1 MNNINYFFR
10 KHIEKC
16 QKELHD
22 FETNKSKDVR
32 EDLRVKTRKY
42 IDEANNFFNSINAES
57 YSDFEGFN
65 KKIKN
70 LNDELNRIMQ
80 FSADISSLVYVMPD
94 VSIDDY
100 YTYTDFISYFNCDDK
115 SFNNF
120 DDIHIQQLKR
130 FDKLLE
136 KTDDDFELYK
146 ERGDLKSEMGLYDEA
161 VKDYEKALELNPNYE
176 EAKNAIEKIK
186 NDKINLINGENL
198 LKIKAVSHL
207 LKLIEN
213 EIFNNGKSITGK
225 YLKLKEIT
233 DNISNFSDNLTE
245 FDKVMEEF
253 INEVINNN
261 IKFCSKEAN
270 KIIQNIYEN
279 YINIIN
285 INIDDPSIKLVHS
298 LDKEFYESLNNE
310 EMLCFVDLVA
320 PIYEEGLIQFIYGEP
335 KSSKTSVLCYKI
347 MHIVKNRKK
356 KAAVILLNE
365 RHADAKKYASIS
377 QDCEVYSL
385 AWDNPDLIG
394 VSKTQKFELFNKIFE
409 RIAAD
414 PTINYIIIDSLSRL
428 YELLENV
435 GIGEDEDT
443 KEGGQKYTCRD
454 YIRDNY
460 ISKINQYNKSLIA
473 TLLIEGKNSLNTKIA
488 KYLKGLGN
496 SDVELSAYLLSKGVF
511 PPVNKNSSSTRDI
524 LSLLNEKD
532 FSEKYKSFI
541 RWYEKEFRADGT
553 DFEKALFYTS
563 YPYEIKDGDTV
574 INFNNSPLSKNFEF
588 RSLLD

>member
-1 MNNINYFFR
+1 
-10 KHIEKC
+10 
-16 QKELHD
+16 
-22 FETNKSKDVR
+22 
-32 EDLRVKTRKY
+32 
-42 IDEANNFFNSINAES
+42 
-57 YSDFEGFN
+57 
-65 KKIKN
+65 
-70 LNDELNRIMQ
+70 MQ

-245 FDKVMEEF
+245 FDKAMEEF

-261 IKFCSKEAN
+261 IRFCSKEAN

-285 INIDDPSIKLVHS
+285 INISNLLVSSSNLTNLFDDSFAIS
-298 LDKEFYESLNNE
+298 DIEI
-310 EMLCFVDLVA
+310 CA
-320 PIYEEGLIQFIYGEP
+320 PMYTDGLIRFVYGEP
-335 KSSKTSVLCYKI
+335 KSSKTHVICYKI
-347 MHIVKNRKK
+347 KYITEYMNK
-356 KAAVILLNE
+356 KAAVVVLNE
-365 RHADAKKYASIS
+365 RQADAELYS
-377 QDCEVYSL
+377 QLSKDCTVYSL
-385 AWDNPDLIG
+385 AWDNPVLVGIT
-394 VSKTQKFELFNKIFE
+394 KKQRFQLFNEIFE
-409 RIAAD
+409 RVAAD
-414 PTINYIIIDSLSRL
+414 PDIDYIIVDSLSRL
-428 YELLENV
+428 YELIENV

-460 ISKINQYNKSLIA
+460 ICKIKQYDKSLIA
-473 TLLIEGKNSLNTKIA
+473 TLLIEGKNSLSTKVA

-496 SDVELSAYLLSKGVF
+496 SDLELSAYLLSKGIF
-511 PPVNKNSSSTRDI
+511 PPINKRSSSTRNI
-524 LSLLNEKD
+524 LSIIKDVKRNFLKNEI
-532 FSEKYKSFI
+532 ELV
-541 RWYEKEFRADGT
+541 EN
-553 DFEKALFYTS
+553 FEKVKADVDDRSLAIVLTNQHTNRG
-563 YPYEIKDGDTV
+563 PNKEGC
-574 INFNNSPLSKNFEF
+574 FNLECLSKNFEF

>member
-1 MNNINYFFR
+1 
-10 KHIEKC
+10 
-16 QKELHD
+16 
-22 FETNKSKDVR
+22 
-32 EDLRVKTRKY
+32 
-42 IDEANNFFNSINAES
+42 
-57 YSDFEGFN
+57 
-65 KKIKN
+65 
-70 LNDELNRIMQ
+70 MQ

-261 IKFCSKEAN
+261 IKFGSKEAN

-310 EMLCFVDLVA
+310 KMLKFVDLVA
-320 PIYEEGLIQFIYGEP
+320 PIYEEGLIQFIYVEP
-335 KSSKTSVLCYKI
+335 KSSKTSFLCYKI
-347 MHIVKNRKK
+347 MHIVKNRNK

-394 VSKTQKFELFNKIFE
+394 VSKKQKFELFNEIFE

-414 PTINYIIIDSLSRL
+414 PNIDYIIIDSLSRL

-460 ISKINQYNKSLIA
+460 ICKIKQYNKSLIG
-473 TLLIEGKNSLNTKIA
+473 TLLIEGKNSLSTKVA

-496 SDVELSAYLLSKGVF
+496 SDLELSAYLLSKGIF
-511 PPVNKNSSSTRDI
+511 PPINKRSSSTRNI
-524 LSLLNEKD
+524 LSIIKD
-532 FSEKYKSFI
+532 AKRNFLKTEI
-541 RWYEKEFRADGT
+541 ELVEN
-553 DFEKALFYTS
+553 FEKVKAEVDDRTLAIVRTNQHTNRGPEESCF
-563 YPYEIKDGDTV
+563 
-574 INFNNSPLSKNFEF
+574 NFDCLSKNFEF

>member
-1 MNNINYFFR
+1 
-10 KHIEKC
+10 
-16 QKELHD
+16 
-22 FETNKSKDVR
+22 
-32 EDLRVKTRKY
+32 
-42 IDEANNFFNSINAES
+42 
-57 YSDFEGFN
+57 
-65 KKIKN
+65 
-70 LNDELNRIMQ
+70 MQ

-136 KTDDDFELYK
+136 KTDNDFELYK

-261 IKFCSKEAN
+261 IKFGSKEAN

-285 INIDDPSIKLVHS
+285 INIDDPEIELVPKFNKKVHDLYGGVTAWNYVNIPAPSYKEGMIK
-298 LDKEFYESLNNE
+298 
-310 EMLCFVDLVA
+310 FVTA
-320 PIYEEGLIQFIYGEP
+320 GP
-335 KSSKTSVLCYKI
+335 KSGKTSVLCNI
-347 MHIVKNRKK
+347 IAGLTNLKK
-356 KAAVILLNE
+356 CKVGVICLME
-365 RHADAKKYASIS
+365 RAKDAEKFNQLS
-377 QDCEVYSL
+377 QDKDNCIVYSL
-385 AWDNPDLIG
+385 AWNNPKISGLSNRQIL
-394 VSKTQKFELFNKIFE
+394 SLFDDIFD
-409 RIAAD
+409 ILVID
-414 PTINYIIIDSLSRL
+414 PSIDYIIIDSLTRL
-428 YELLENV
+428 YSLIEGS
-435 GIGEDEDT
+435 GIGEEESAKD
-443 KEGGQKYTCRD
+443 GGQKDSCRN
-454 YIRDNY
+454 YIRDKYLSRIEVN
-460 ISKINQYNKSLIA
+460 KKSLIA
-473 TLLIEGKNSLNTKIA
+473 TLLLEGKGSLANKIA
-488 KYLKGLGN
+488 TNMKGLGN
-496 SDVELSAYLLSKGVF
+496 SDLVLDDYLLSKKIY
-511 PPVNKNSSSTRDI
+511 PPINKRYSSTRDLFFNDHI
-524 LSLLNEKD
+524 RSQFTDEAIKVLKDYEEDLSELEDYLLAALLSTNFYVSKKGHGEVNSPLNEK
-532 FSEKYKSFI
+532 
-541 RWYEKEFRADGT
+541 
-553 DFEKALFYTS
+553 
-563 YPYEIKDGDTV
+563 
-574 INFNNSPLSKNFEF
+574 FEF
-588 RSLLD
+588 RDPLNK

>member
-261 IKFCSKEAN
+261 IRFCSKEAN

-285 INIDDPSIKLVHS
+285 ININSLLVPSSNLTNLFDDRAAISDIEV
-298 LDKEFYESLNNE
+298 
-310 EMLCFVDLVA
+310 CA
-320 PIYEEGLIQFIYGEP
+320 PIYTNGLIQFVYGEP
-335 KSSKTSVLCYKI
+335 KSSKTHVICYKI
-347 MHIVKNRKK
+347 KYITEYMNK
-356 KAAVILLNE
+356 KAAVVVLNE
-365 RHADAKKYASIS
+365 RQADAELYSQIS
-377 QDCEVYSL
+377 KECTVYSL
-385 AWDNPDLIG
+385 AWDNPVLVGIT
-394 VSKTQKFELFNKIFE
+394 KKQRFQLFNEIFE
-409 RIAAD
+409 RVAAD
-414 PTINYIIIDSLSRL
+414 PDVDYIIIDSLSRL
-428 YELLENV
+428 YELIENV
-435 GIGEDEDT
+435 GIGETEDT

-454 YIRDNY
+454 FIRDNY
-460 ISKINQYNKSLIA
+460 ICKIKQYDKSLIA
-473 TLLIEGKNSLNTKIA
+473 TLLIEGKNSLSTKVA

-496 SDVELSAYLLSKGVF
+496 SDLELSAYLLSKGIF
-511 PPVNKNSSSTRDI
+511 PPINKRSSSTRNI
-524 LSLLNEKD
+524 LSIIKDVKRNFLKNEI
-532 FSEKYKSFI
+532 ELV
-541 RWYEKEFRADGT
+541 EN
-553 DFEKALFYTS
+553 FEKVKAEVDDRTLALALTNQHTDRKFEEPS
-563 YPYEIKDGDTV
+563 L
-574 INFNNSPLSKNFEF
+574 NFECLSENFEF